1 MKTNKQFLE
10 VLKALAENLTK
21 MDEDSENGIDR
32 IILIGAHGT
41 GKSTLAKALAE
52 ELDLPITESV
62 ARIVIETTPRYDADP
77 IEFQNRL
84 CKMSHWDFTRWK
96 DVPNIMTRCPLD
108 TLAYTKALSRQK
120 EDKSGAGKYKYDYD
134 KLYQEIYNRYLE
146 QFKKDEVAM
155 EMLKHSLFVYLPIEF
170 KPENDGVRPIDPEY
184 QQAVDQAMREL
195 IYEFQITPL
204 VVSGSVEERVEKVI
218 NYIMEH

>member
-1 MKTNKQFLE
+1 MKTNNQFLE
-10 VLKALAENLTK
+10 ALKTLAENLTK
-21 MDEDSENGIDR
+21 MAEDSENRIDR
-32 IILIGAHGT
+32 IILIGSHGT

-62 ARIVIETTPRYDADP
+62 ARIVIETSSRYDPDP

-120 EDKSGAGKYKYDYD
+120 EDKYDY
-134 KLYQEIYNRYLE
+134 QELYNRYLE

-155 EMLKHSLFVYLPIEF
+155 EMVKHSLFVYLPIEF
-170 KPENDGVRPIDPEY
+170 KPENDGVRPVDPEY

-204 VVSGSVEERVEKVI
+204 VVSGSVEERVEKVMDFI
-218 NYIMEH
+218 AKH

>member
-1 MKTNKQFLE
+1 MKTNNQFLE
-10 VLKALAENLTK
+10 VLKTLAENLTK
-21 MDEDSENGIDR
+21 MTEDSENGIDR
-32 IILIGAHGT
+32 IILIGSHGT

-62 ARIVIETTPRYDADP
+62 ARILLELKYNPDP
-77 IEFQNRL
+77 MDYQEAV
-84 CKMSHWDFTRWK
+84 CKLSRWDFTRWK

-108 TLAYTKALSRQK
+108 TLAYTKALSRK
-120 EDKSGAGKYKYDYD
+120 KND
-134 KLYQEIYNRYLE
+134 KLYLGKYNYDRLYEEIYNRHLE
-146 QFKKDEVAM
+146 HFKKDEVAM

-204 VVSGSVEERVEKVI
+204 VVSGSVEERVEKVMDFI
-218 NYIMEH
+218 AKY